1 MARLADRGYTRS
13 PQTDHGLKLAAGALQ
28 WDGEIVGGVTF
39 FGTTMSVVVMVDRDA
54 HARRQEL
61 GAAYPIVDADTL
73 AMWEW
78 PDCPG
83 VFPPTVLS
91 IVGVLSHC
99 GQDVEDRVRTAR
111 KWRGFA
117 ASAVVVA
124 DERAVTEGMRLECAY
139 SGIGV
144 VSQHLERADVV
155 LVGSAGRRAPA
166 RRTTVDRWLEEQ
178 LYGQVL
184 TQPDLAGALL

>member
-1 MARLADRGYTRS
+1 MARLAGREYTRS
-13 PQTDHGLKLAAGALQ
+13 PQTDHGLRLAAEALQ
-28 WDGEIVGGVTF
+28 WDGEVLGGVTY
-39 FGTTMSVVVMVDRDA
+39 FGTTMSVVVMIDRDA

-61 GAAYPIVDADTL
+61 GVARPIVDADTL

-78 PDCPG
+78 PDCQG
-83 VFPPTVLS
+83 AFPPTVLS

-99 GQDVEDRVRTAR
+99 GHDVEDRVRTAR
-111 KWRGFA
+111 KWRGFT

-124 DERAVTEGMRLECAY
+124 NERAMTEDMRLECAY

-178 LYGQVL
+178 LYRQVL
-184 TQPDLAGALL
+184 ARPDLADALL